1 MSVRDYHV
9 FTCKVWNNAGRRSDT
24 ELTMRNGLQIKYLP
38 GKRQHKT
45 KNWKLDDFSAF
56 YILKLEEADKLMNFS
71 GPDH

>member
-1 MSVRDYHV
+1 MDDVYCDPYSW
-9 FTCKVWNNAGRRSDT
+9 K
-24 ELTMRNGLQIKYLP
+24 K
-38 GKRQHKT
+38 QHKT

>member
-1 MSVRDYHV
+1 
-9 FTCKVWNNAGRRSDT
+9 
-24 ELTMRNGLQIKYLP
+24 MRNGLQIKYLP
-38 GKRQHKT
+38 GKKQHKT